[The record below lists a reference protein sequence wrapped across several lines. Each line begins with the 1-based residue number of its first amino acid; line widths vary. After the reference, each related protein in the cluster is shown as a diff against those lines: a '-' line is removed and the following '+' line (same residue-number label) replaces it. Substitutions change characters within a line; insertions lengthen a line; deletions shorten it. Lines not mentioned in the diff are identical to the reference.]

1 MIRIITAL
9 CLVAAV
15 SACGAVGGGGGG
27 GLRGDTVEIDGVQFR
42 GNADSSRESRQR
54 FVASVGGASE
64 SLEGAVEAARLQGI
78 RHCIEFFGTSD
89 IAWDVGPDTPRD
101 ALIVENDTLTFVG
114 TCVQ

>member
-9 CLVAAV
+9 SLVAAV
-15 SACGAVGGGGGG
+15 AACGAVGGGGVGQ
-27 GLRGDTVEIDGVQFR
+27 RGNTVEIDGVQFR